1 LSRHPLEEKWNVP
14 AADILT
20 AIEHGFRA
28 QADVKGKLAEYY
40 LFNRLQELEKNGL
53 VKHVQWPDS
62 DGQPDFLVD
71 IRDRTLRIECKNVR
85 SPQTPKGGTRR
96 RKLRPLAQPAAAKV
110 EIQRT
115 RNSMDGTPTRA
126 YRADEFDLLAACLF
140 NATGRWDFLYVV
152 TTDLRRREKLP
163 DHLEIMQPVPLH
175 ADGPWVDDLEA
186 VLNKA
191 ASQKKG

>member
-1 LSRHPLEEKWNVP
+1 MSRHPLEEKWNVS

-40 LFNRLQELEKNGL
+40 LFKRLQELEKDGR
-53 VKHVQWPDS
+53 VKHVQWPDR

-71 IRDRTLRIECKNVR
+71 VRDRTLRIECKNVR
-85 SPQTPKGGTRR
+85 SPQ
-96 RKLRPLAQPAAAKV
+96 AAKQPTVARV

-126 YRADEFDLLAACLF
+126 YRADEFDILAACLF
-140 NATGRWDFLYVV
+140 NVTGRWDFLYVV
-152 TTDLRRREKLP
+152 TTDLRGARSFPSTLKSCSGCRCTL
-163 DHLEIMQPVPLH
+163 MVR
-175 ADGPWVDDLEA
+175 G
-186 VLNKA
+186 
-191 ASQKKG
+191 

>member
-1 LSRHPLEEKWNVP
+1 MSRHPLEKKWNTS

-28 QADVKGKLAEYY
+28 QVDVKGKLAEYY
-40 LFNRLQELEKNGL
+40 LFKRLQELEKDGL
-53 VKHVQWPDS
+53 VKHVEWPDR

-71 IRDRTLRIECKNVR
+71 VRDRTLRIECKNVR
-85 SPQTPKGGTRR
+85 SPQATKGGTAL
-96 RKLRPLAQPAAAKV
+96 RKLPPVAQLVAARV

-126 YRADEFDLLAACLF
+126 YRADEFDMLAACLF
-140 NATGRWDFLYVV
+140 NVTGRWEFLYVV
-152 TTDLRRREKLP
+152 TRALRRREKLP
-163 DHLEIMQPVPLH
+163 DYLEIMQPVPLH
-175 ADGPWVDDLEA
+175 PDGPWVDDLKE